1 MFASAVAIGTLVC
14 KQRKDIQMIQIADML
29 LDEIEKEIPGEIA
42 DPVAALRG
50 RVAQL
55 LEIMTPRRTFA
66 DGTRGYHAVAQ
77 TSIEVVVGK
86 DPTDATAPRERF
98 EFPES
103 PCVIQ
108 VHDPV
113 LTLDGALRLDLEI
126 KSYRTEARSKV
137 LFPGETLALGV
148 GRSFDINLPPSHG
161 RLEIPLEIDF
171 AAGEMVRSHQEIFLA
186 VETPIG
192 TLHNPDAAHM
202 YATIN
207 KVPPVGFAYVQEGL
221 VPMAD
226 AGGEVVAIKTATQT
240 SLQHVI
246 QED

>member
-1 MFASAVAIGTLVC
+1 
-14 KQRKDIQMIQIADML
+14 MIQIADML
-29 LDEIEKEIPGEIA
+29 LDELESDFRGEIV

-50 RVAQL
+50 RAGQL

-77 TSIEVVVGK
+77 TTIEVVVGQDPN
-86 DPTDATAPRERF
+86 DPTAARERF

-113 LTLDGALRLDLEI
+113 LTLNGALRLDLEI
-126 KSYRTEARSKV
+126 KSYRTSATSHV

-148 GRSFDINLPPSHG
+148 GRSFDLDLPPSLG
-161 RLEIPLEIDF
+161 RLEIPLGTDF
-171 AAGEMVRSHQEIFLA
+171 AAGEMVRSHQMIYLA

-207 KVPPVGFAYVQEGL
+207 KVPPVGFTYEQEGL
-221 VPMAD
+221 VPMANAD
-226 AGGEVVAIKTATQT
+226 NEVVAVKTSTVT
-240 SLQHVI
+240 SLRRVVT
-246 QED
+246 ED